1 MDDVTRE
8 LGTAAWRK
16 SSLSGDNGGDCV
28 EVAKLP
34 DGHRGIRDSKNPS
47 GPALALTPTQ
57 WTTFL
62 HSVRS
67 GEFD

>member
-16 SSLSGDNGGDCV
+16 SSLSGDNGGNCV
-28 EVAKLP
+28 EIAKLSG
-34 DGHRGIRDSKNPS
+34 GHRGIRDSKNPT
-47 GPALALTPTQ
+47 GPALTLTSTQ

-62 HSVRS
+62 HGVRN

>member
-16 SSLSGDNGGDCV
+16 SSLSGDNGGNCV
-28 EVAKLP
+28 EIAKLSG
-34 DGHRGIRDSKNPS
+34 GHRGIRDSKKPT
-47 GPALALTPTQ
+47 GPALTLTSTQ

-62 HSVRS
+62 HGVRN